1 MRAKTH
7 GLSQSVHT
15 RLVQRAQSLGVDA
28 NLLLT
33 RFATERFLYRLSRT
47 PYAERFVLK
56 GALLMLVWLG
66 ETIRPTRDADLLGF
80 GDVSDEVLAGI
91 FREVCAAQ
99 VEPDGMTYLVDS
111 IKVADIRP
119 EDAYGGKRVTLR
131 AHLGSARLRVQVDV
145 GLGDAVSPPPQW
157 LDYPSL
163 LELPRPRLRAYR
175 PETVIAEKVH
185 AMVVLGTKNSRMRDF
200 FDVYML
206 AKLRQIDGES
216 LVQALRVTFE
226 RRRTAI
232 PGGLPL
238 GLTPEFAAIADK
250 RVQWRAFLRKNG
262 LVSAPDELEKI
273 IGSISKFME
282 PAINAA
288 STGAPLAKTWRPGGP
303 WRRIEL
309 HKEGDVN
316 A

>member
-1 MRAKTH
+1 MKAKTH
-7 GLSQSVHT
+7 GLSRSVHA

-80 GDVSDEVLAGI
+80 GE
-91 FREVCAAQ
+91 
-99 VEPDGMTYLVDS
+99 
-111 IKVADIRP
+111 
-119 EDAYGGKRVTLR
+119 
-131 AHLGSARLRVQVDV
+131 
-145 GLGDAVSPPPQW
+145 
-157 LDYPSL
+157 
-163 LELPRPRLRAYR
+163 
-175 PETVIAEKVH
+175 
-185 AMVVLGTKNSRMRDF
+185 
-200 FDVYML
+200 
-206 AKLRQIDGES
+206 
-216 LVQALRVTFE
+216 
-226 RRRTAI
+226 
-232 PGGLPL
+232 
-238 GLTPEFAAIADK
+238 
-250 RVQWRAFLRKNG
+250 
-262 LVSAPDELEKI
+262 PDELEKI

-288 STGAPLAKTWRPGGP
+288 STEAPLAKTWRPGGP
-303 WRRIEL
+303 WKRIES